1 METRTSFAGNT
12 GRVFQHLKDNE
23 GITSKEAFE
32 LYGATRL
39 SAIIFNLRKAG
50 YKINSVK
57 KQKTVRMNP
66 MQVTMHADLTELFR
80 IVLGGVPLK
89 I

>member
-1 METRTSFAGNT
+1 MEIRTSFAGNT

-50 YKINSVK
+50 HKINSVK
-57 KQKTVRMNP
+57 KQGKNRYNETCYFVEY
-66 MQVTMHADLTELFR
+66 HLE
-80 IVLGGVPLK
+80 K
-89 I
+89 